1 MSFIESGKY
10 AGTTDGRDLDQPNAA
25 PDTSARFDLHRQ
37 AADRFIN
44 ELLAIDA
51 ARTPRTASEN
61 GFSFAD
67 GKAGQVHEF
76 GTTIVSY
83 KDAQIDNHLAFSQA
97 RNLRINDIPNDCR
110 ISGWK
115 DSVGYYFYFTDGR
128 DGKKHH
134 YIPATCQ
141 FIQAVQ
147 ENGQRATISVA
158 ELKQQIDKAM
168 KPKPATV

>member
-1 MSFIESGKY
+1 MSFLESSRH
-10 AGTTDGRDLDQPNAA
+10 AGTTDRRDSERTNTCANTTDGQ
-25 PDTSARFDLHRQ
+25 TQ
-37 AADRFIN
+37 AADSFRT
-44 ELLAIDA
+44 ELLTANLDRRAREQSA
-51 ARTPRTASEN
+51 AEMAVNP
-61 GFSFAD
+61 
-67 GKAGQVHEF
+67 GQVHEF

-110 ISGWK
+110 VSGWK
-115 DSVGYYFYFTDGR
+115 DTVGYYFYFTDGR